1 MTNKE
6 SLIESQKELIRES
19 VTTFILAIL
28 SLVAGHVYYSYS
40 LARDNFLVLYAGFI
54 AGLLFLLIAIG
65 MFGFWSYFQ
74 GYLKHMPDN
83 DPLPRKHWPG
93 NVIPFRR
100 RTTRPPED
108 TD

>member
-19 VTTFILAIL
+19 VISFILAIL
-28 SLVAGHVYYSYS
+28 SLVAGHVYFKYS
-40 LARDNFLVLYAGFI
+40 LARDNFLILYAGFI
-54 AGLLFLLIAIG
+54 TGALFLLIAIG

-83 DPLPRKHWPG
+83 DPLPRKFWPN
-93 NVIPFRR
+93 NVISFRR
-100 RTTRPPED
+100 KATKTPED
-108 TD
+108 HD